1 MHKKIINKYT
11 NRQKST
17 KTLTGKYV
25 GVIVDLQENIFGK
38 LFLSEVVMRILN
50 FGSLNIDYV
59 YGVDHFVKKGETLSS
74 NSLNVYSGGKGL
86 NQSIAICR
94 AGVKVYHAG
103 AIGQDGFFL
112 LDILNESGVDT
123 ELIKILPDTR
133 TGNAIIQNDIQGDNC
148 ILLYSGANRAITR
161 AMVDNIIDKFDAGDW
176 LILQNEISEIPY
188 IVEKAHDK
196 KMKIIINP
204 SPMDEKI
211 SDINLGYVDC
221 LILNEVEAQGFVGE
235 KKNDDEIVAGMREK
249 FPDMEIVL
257 TLGEKGSIYIGQ
269 NETIQQPAYKVQ
281 AIDTTAAGDT
291 FTGYFLA
298 ARVNGMMVDK
308 ALDVAS
314 KASAIAVS
322 RKGAAPSIPDKE
334 EIAMFEKT
342 MDDGISGSC

>member
-1 MHKKIINKYT
+1 M
-11 NRQKST
+11 
-17 KTLTGKYV
+17 
-25 GVIVDLQENIFGK
+25 
-38 LFLSEVVMRILN
+38 
-50 FGSLNIDYV
+50 
-59 YGVDHFVKKGETLSS
+59 
-74 NSLNVYSGGKGL
+74 
-86 NQSIAICR
+86 
-94 AGVKVYHAG
+94 
-103 AIGQDGFFL
+103 
-112 LDILNESGVDT
+112 
-123 ELIKILPDTR
+123 
-133 TGNAIIQNDIQGDNC
+133 
-148 ILLYSGANRAITR
+148 
-161 AMVDNIIDKFDAGDW
+161 
-176 LILQNEISEIPY
+176 
-188 IVEKAHDK
+188 
-196 KMKIIINP
+196 
-204 SPMDEKI
+204 
-211 SDINLGYVDC
+211 DC

-314 KASAIAVS
+314 KAPAIAVS

-342 MDDGISGSC
+342 MHDGISGSC